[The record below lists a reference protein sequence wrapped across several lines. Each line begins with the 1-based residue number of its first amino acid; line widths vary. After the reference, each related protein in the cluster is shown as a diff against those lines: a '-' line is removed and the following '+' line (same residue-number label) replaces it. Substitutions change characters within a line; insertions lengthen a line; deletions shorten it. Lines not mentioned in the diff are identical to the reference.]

1 MKPHHNLSTHENWLR
16 DLTLWISLVQRNNLN
31 SPQDPD
37 SESDSEVIIKASSQS
52 PETSDTEATF
62 HTPPKNHPLWTEGSV
77 GRALQ
82 IIEGRKPTFA
92 THRLERTHSLSSI
105 FHPDH
110 LIRERHPTLQERRDS
125 LQNDSLDCP
134 SYIVDL
140 HFRSLVK
147 LRQESQI
154 PPT

>member
-1 MKPHHNLSTHENWLR
+1 M
-16 DLTLWISLVQRNNLN
+16 
-31 SPQDPD
+31 PQDPD

-52 PETSDTEATF
+52 PETSDIETTF
-62 HTPPKNHPLWTEGSV
+62 HTLPKNHPLWTEGSV
-77 GRALQ
+77 GSALQ
-82 IIEGRKPTFA
+82 IIEGRKPTFV
-92 THRLERTHSLSSI
+92 THQIERTHSLSSI

-110 LIRERHPTLQERRDS
+110 LIRERHSTLQERRDS

-134 SYIVDL
+134 SYIVTL

-154 PPT
+154 PPPKWRGVRG